1 MMPVPQKIQMDITI
15 WDIMGE
21 KGFHELLND
30 AYFYGANGILA
41 VADLTRRRTLD
52 DLDDWIDGV
61 EHVVGKV
68 PILIVVNKADLT
80 SGAQFQERD
89 VAQFAKAYGSEFIL
103 TSAKSG
109 EHVEVAFVR
118 S

>member
-1 MMPVPQKIQMDITI
+1 ML
-15 WDIMGE
+15 WDIMAEHRVRDLPNDLRLHGA
-21 KGFHELLND
+21 KGV
-30 AYFYGANGILA
+30 LA

-80 SGAQFQERD
+80 SGAQFQDRD

-109 EHVEVAFVR
+109 DQVEAAFVR
-118 S
+118 LATFVVEHQLHAT